1 MTTSLDPA
9 YQRDIKDAETNG
21 TRHDIDE
28 AQDLEREFGYIQEL
42 PRVRVYHASRRSL
55 LIAQTKS
62 FFSLWMMTIVL
73 SSIPY
78 GLSTTL
84 CQYPDLIT
92 GDHVLMSVYPFT
104 NGGAIVAVWDWLV
117 MSSIYICVA
126 VSLGEIASRY
136 PVSGGL
142 YYWSHRLSPPSI
154 ASLVSYIVG
163 WIAVVGNVT
172 VTLSVNFA

>member
-1 MTTSLDPA
+1 
-9 YQRDIKDAETNG
+9 
-21 TRHDIDE
+21 
-28 AQDLEREFGYIQEL
+28 
-42 PRVRVYHASRRSL
+42 
-55 LIAQTKS
+55 
-62 FFSLWMMTIVL
+62 
-73 SSIPY
+73 
-78 GLSTTL
+78 
-84 CQYPDLIT
+84 
-92 GDHVLMSVYPFT
+92 MSVYPFT

>member
-55 LIAQTKS
+55 LIVQTKS

-73 SSIPY
+73 SSVPY

-84 CQYPDLIT
+84 CQYPDFN
-92 GDHVLMSVYPFT
+92 HRRPRA
-104 NGGAIVAVWDWLV
+104 N
-117 MSSIYICVA
+117 
-126 VSLGEIASRY
+126 VSL
-136 PVSGGL
+136 PVHQWRCHRCRVGL
-142 YYWSHRLSPPSI
+142 ARHVVHLYLRCG
-154 ASLVSYIVG
+154 LVG
-163 WIAVVGNVT
+163 RDC
-172 VTLSVNFA
+172 L